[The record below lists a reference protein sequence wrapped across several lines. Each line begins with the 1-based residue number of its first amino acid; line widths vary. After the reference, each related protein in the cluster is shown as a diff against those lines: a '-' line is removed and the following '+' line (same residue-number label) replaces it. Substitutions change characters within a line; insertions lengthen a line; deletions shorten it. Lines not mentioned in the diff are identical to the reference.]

1 MASAPEKDDLL
12 LDQMSSQV
20 DPKIEEVPFSLVAN
34 HERKTARLLSN
45 SADQQSLKSRNSF
58 FHFRFNEPIFVRGIE
73 ISLRDFIENSTFSY
87 RWEGADGA
95 IHEGTAQS
103 SGDELKISIYGIAK
117 SIAFKPPRAYF
128 TKPDIQS
135 VTIFGFELV
144 RSGDFI
150 RYAENISDIKNQAII
165 KIEKELE
172 LLEAEKKKTALLEA
186 QRGSLIQDI
195 DAFKSTVSREQGK
208 VKRIE
213 SQRDELIAKVGE
225 LERAASDEESRL
237 QKAKEEVR
245 KASAVRSSLSK
256 YIAERKNKLSELEA
270 NIHLFPSEL
279 SDFSIQGAKDSRTFL
294 FLSIVPLLLIVL
306 MFSLLTK
313 GAADL
318 TTKITGSEN
327 INLAALAVSRAP
339 YVIIACTII
348 TASYYLVKML
358 VLEMIRISRQRLSLT
373 KISIIAKDISA
384 SIDSDLDITPEE
396 RYSKRIILKMD
407 MMKDHLKEYLSS
419 DFNPTLPSNI
429 APSLSII
436 NPNKWLNKETGGS
449 SENEG

>member
-1 MASAPEKDDLL
+1 MASAPEKADPF
-12 LDQMSSQV
+12 LDQISSQS

-45 SADQQSLKSRNSF
+45 SAEQQSLKSRNSF
-58 FHFRFNEPIFVRGIE
+58 FYFRFNEPIFVRNVE
-73 ISLRDFIENSTFSY
+73 VSLGDFIDGSKFFY
-87 RWEGADGA
+87 RWEGVDGA
-95 IHEGTAQS
+95 IHEGTVQS
-103 SGDELKISIYGIAK
+103 TGDELKISIYGIAK

-128 TKPDIQS
+128 TKPDIHS

-144 RSGDFI
+144 RSGDFV
-150 RYAENISDIKNQAII
+150 RYAEKISGIKTDALNR
-165 KIEKELE
+165 IEKELE
-172 LLEAEKKKTALLEA
+172 ILDVEKKKTALLQT
-186 QRGSLIQDI
+186 QRGSLNQDI
-195 DAFKSTVSREQGK
+195 SALKSTVSREQGK

-237 QKAKEEVR
+237 QKAKEDVG
-245 KASAVRSSLSK
+245 KASAVRSNLSK

-279 SDFSIQGAKDSRTFL
+279 ADFSIQGAKDSRTFL
-294 FLSIVPLLLIVL
+294 LLSVAPLLLIIF
-306 MFSLLTK
+306 MFCLLTK

-318 TTKITGSEN
+318 TTKITGSED

-358 VLEMIRISRQRLSLT
+358 VLEMIRISRQRLALT

-384 SIDSDLDITPEE
+384 SIDSDLELTQEE
-396 RYSKRIILKMD
+396 RYGKRILLKMD

-419 DFNPTLPSNI
+419 DFKPTLPSNI
-429 APSLSII
+429 APSLSIL
-436 NPNKWLNKETGGS
+436 NPHKWLNKEAREPATEES
-449 SENEG
+449 